1 MKTIRFALFAAA
13 ALIVAACLPVTTR
26 NPVGTSVGF
35 KNDPALVG
43 LWKAEPDKDSP
54 EDKPGYIAFLNGDE
68 DSTMTGIVLDP
79 GKDGGDWSSYNLK
92 LATLGGNH
100 LINVWSVLNN
110 GKPADGDEAKADIL
124 MLYQLGK
131 DGKLTLRLMDED
143 SVKAA
148 IQAGK
153 IKGEIEPGNT
163 GDVRITA
170 EPKDLDAFF
179 ATKESAALFVKPLI
193 VLDRVK

>member
-1 MKTIRFALFAAA
+1 
-13 ALIVAACLPVTTR
+13 
-26 NPVGTSVGF
+26 
-35 KNDPALVG
+35 
-43 LWKAEPDKDSP
+43 
-54 EDKPGYIAFLNGDE
+54 
-68 DSTMTGIVLDP
+68 
-79 GKDGGDWSSYNLK
+79 
-92 LATLGGNH
+92 
-100 LINVWSVLNN
+100 VLNN